1 MAVFDSGF
9 NSLFTSGLS
18 ARHHERIKIMKKIIE
33 EFSRKFSSYE
43 SAKDSL
49 YVKAVNSGRCKDR
62 LSSSCCEMYAD
73 IALVLY
79 LKSDS
84 SSSGFYSALVPPK
97 ILTAWSVER
106 TQVWNQALLNSLILF
121 PPRYYSLMKMFT
133 VPGYEG
139 EDFMDPAAFQGFND
153 LHHGICISNTHK
165 SFGASAIFLPG
176 VARRISQLLHGSYF
190 IAFTSLHEAMI
201 HPAELA
207 DPVAMQE
214 VIQMMIYDNEIKPDD
229 LLSVHIFQYDPVT
242 NRIIPVL

>member
-49 YVKAVNSGRCKDR
+49 YVKAVNSGRCKGR

-84 SSSGFYSALVPPK
+84 SSSGFYSAHVPPK

-139 EDFMDPAAFQGFND
+139 EDFMDQQYAQILRRFGHFSSRRRQAYQSAASRELFHRLYQ
-153 LHHGICISNTHK
+153 
-165 SFGASAIFLPG
+165 SARSDDPSG
-176 VARRISQLLHGSYF
+176 RTRRSGGHAGGHS
-190 IAFTSLHEAMI
+190 
-201 HPAELA
+201 
-207 DPVAMQE
+207 D
-214 VIQMMIYDNEIKPDD
+214 DD
-229 LLSVHIFQYDPVT
+229 LRQ
-242 NRIIPVL
+242 